1 MAVHL
6 RLRPARSAAPR
17 RRDPAA
23 AAAALG
29 AGALVAASLPPWGW
43 WPLAFVGIAILDR
56 LIADRPARSRFFRTW
71 LFGVAWLAP
80 GMGWMWFLTAPGYV
94 VAVAAYSGYLGLAAA
109 IAPGGRWR
117 RLALPA
123 ALTVAESV
131 RFAFP
136 FGGVPLASL
145 GISQAYSPLSQTA
158 RLGGVIL
165 ITWLTFMAGSAL
177 SAAWERSWRQ
187 AIALAAIPVAL
198 IALGTVA
205 PSGHDNGRTLTI
217 ALVQGGGPQGT
228 RAADTDPQVVF
239 DRHLAATRTID
250 RPVDLV
256 VWPENVID
264 VNGVAFADSPQ
275 RAAVAEEA
283 SRLHA
288 PIAVGVTED
297 EGEHFTNAQILVTPD
312 GQLASRYDKVR
323 RVPFGE
329 YMPLRGLL
337 KALGAPTYLVPRD
350 ALPGTTPAVLDLP
363 SGDRLAVMISWEVF
377 FGGRARDGV
386 SHGGTLLLNPT
397 NGSSYTGTILQTQQ
411 IASSRLRALE
421 NGRWVAQVA
430 PTGFSAFVTPSGDVL
445 ERTGISEQAVRYH
458 TVDLR
463 DGRTIYG
470 RIGEKPVV
478 AGAIVVVVA
487 GLLLAGWDRRRR
499 GRGRA
504 TGDDGAGDAGDAG
517 KVADR
522 DAGDVL
528 AVDDPERG
536 QSAMSD
542 S

>member
-1 MAVHL
+1 MVVHL
-6 RLRPARSAAPR
+6 RHRPAAPSAPR
-17 RRDPAA
+17 RRDLAA
-23 AAAALG
+23 GAAALG
-29 AGALVAASLPPWGW
+29 AGALVAVSLPPWGW

-56 LIADRPARSRFFRTW
+56 LVADRPARSRFVRTW

-80 GMGWMWFLTAPGYV
+80 GMGWMWFLTAPGYI
-94 VAVAAYSGYLGLAAA
+94 VAIAAYAGYLGLAAA

-123 ALTVAESV
+123 ALTVAEAI

-136 FGGVPLASL
+136 FGGVPLATL

-187 AIALAAIPVAL
+187 AIVLAVVPVAL
-198 IALGTVA
+198 IAFGAIA

-228 RAADTDPQVVF
+228 RAADTDPAVVF
-239 DRHLAATRTID
+239 ERHLTATRAID

-264 VNGVAFADSPQ
+264 VNDVSFADSPE
-275 RAAVAEEA
+275 RAAVAAEA
-283 SRLHA
+283 ARLHA

-297 EGEHFTNAQILVTPD
+297 EGSRFTNAQIIVTPD
-312 GQLASRYDKVR
+312 GQLTGRYDKVR

-329 YMPLRGLL
+329 YVPLRGIL
-337 KALGAPTYLVPRD
+337 KALGAPTDLVPRD
-350 ALPGTTPAVLDLP
+350 AVPGTGPAVLDLP
-363 SGDRLAVMISWEVF
+363 NGDRLGVMISWEVF

-386 SHGGTLLLNPT
+386 SHGGTVLLNPT

-411 IASSRLRALE
+411 VASSRLRALE

-430 PTGFSAFVTPSGDVL
+430 PTGFTAFVTPSGEVL
-445 ERTGISEQAVRYH
+445 ERTGVSERAVRYH
-458 TVDLR
+458 TVALR
-463 DGRTIYG
+463 DGTTIYG
-470 RIGEKPVV
+470 RLGEKPIV
-478 AGAIVVVVA
+478 AAALVVVV
-487 GLLLAGWDRRRR
+487 GGVLLAERDRRRQR
-499 GRGRA
+499 RRA
-504 TGDDGAGDAGDAG
+504 TPTADDAPPAIEPTPD
-517 KVADR
+517 
-522 DAGDVL
+522 
-528 AVDDPERG
+528 

>member
-56 LIADRPARSRFFRTW
+56 LVADRPARSRFFRTW

-123 ALTVAESV
+123 ALTVAESI

-264 VNGVAFADSPQ
+264 VNGVAFADSPE

-337 KALGAPTYLVPRD
+337 KALGAPTYLVPATRC
-350 ALPGTTPAVLDLP
+350 
-363 SGDRLAVMISWEVF
+363 
-377 FGGRARDGV
+377 RAPHPRC
-386 SHGGTLLLNPT
+386 STCRP
-397 NGSSYTGTILQTQQ
+397 
-411 IASSRLRALE
+411 
-421 NGRWVAQVA
+421 
-430 PTGFSAFVTPSGDVL
+430 
-445 ERTGISEQAVRYH
+445 
-458 TVDLR
+458 
-463 DGRTIYG
+463 
-470 RIGEKPVV
+470 
-478 AGAIVVVVA
+478 
-487 GLLLAGWDRRRR
+487 
-499 GRGRA
+499 A
-504 TGDDGAGDAGDAG
+504 TGS
-517 KVADR
+517 R
-522 DAGDVL
+522 
-528 AVDDPERG
+528 
-536 QSAMSD
+536 S
-542 S
+542 

>member
-1 MAVHL
+1 RV
-6 RLRPARSAAPR
+6 
-17 RRDPAA
+17 
-23 AAAALG
+23 
-29 AGALVAASLPPWGW
+29 
-43 WPLAFVGIAILDR
+43 
-56 LIADRPARSRFFRTW
+56 
-71 LFGVAWLAP
+71 
-80 GMGWMWFLTAPGYV
+80 
-94 VAVAAYSGYLGLAAA
+94 
-109 IAPGGRWR
+109 
-117 RLALPA
+117 ALPA
-123 ALTVAESV
+123 ALTIAESI

-198 IALGTVA
+198 ITVGTVA
-205 PSGHDNGRTLTI
+205 PSGHDNGRTLTV

-228 RAADTDPQVVF
+228 HAADTDPKVVF
-239 DRHLAATRTID
+239 DRHLSATRAID

-264 VNGVAFADSPQ
+264 VDGVPFADSPE
-275 RAAVAEEA
+275 RAAVAAEA
-283 SRLHA
+283 SRLQA

-297 EGEHFTNAQILVTPD
+297 EGTHFTNAQILITPD
-312 GQLASRYDKVR
+312 GQLTSRYDKVR

-337 KALGAPTYLVPRD
+337 KALGAPTDQVPRD
-350 ALPGTTPAVLDLP
+350 ALPGTKPAVLDLP
-363 SGDRLAVMISWEVF
+363 SGDRLGVMISWEVF

-411 IASSRLRALE
+411 VASSRLRALE

-430 PTGFSAFVTPSGDVL
+430 PTGFTTFVTPSGDVL
-445 ERTGISEQAVRYH
+445 DRTGISEQAVRYH
-458 TVDLR
+458 TVMLR
-463 DGRTIYG
+463 DGRTIYS
-470 RIGEKPVV
+470 RIGEKPIV
-478 AGAIVVVVA
+478 GAAIAVLVA

-499 GRGRA
+499 GRGPEPGTDA
-504 TGDDGAGDAGDAG
+504 DAAAGGASAPDA
-517 KVADR
+517 V
-522 DAGDVL
+522 